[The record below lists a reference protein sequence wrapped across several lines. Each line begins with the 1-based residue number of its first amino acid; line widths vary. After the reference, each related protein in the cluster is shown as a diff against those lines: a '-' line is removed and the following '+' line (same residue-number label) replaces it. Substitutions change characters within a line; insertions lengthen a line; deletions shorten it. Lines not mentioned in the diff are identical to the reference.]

1 MNRVWN
7 HCLCEATSEPQAIL
21 KMDTKLD
28 NLLSSYRGTL
38 SVKDQR
44 TFLELRHFDHMHSN
58 LISEDGYIVFGKF
71 RNKSE
76 DLKSDEKGD
85 PKSDPK
91 SDPTEDPK
99 NDQIDQKDDDASKAS
114 TKSKKRVEERPLTRF
129 LKQFKQPLIKSS
141 IFSFPPDLE
150 LDQVQECAHECL
162 DPRFLLLSFYQLI
175 NARKVTLEEFIDNN
189 CLAIVFVSLSFHDEH
204 LRRLGYSVLSKFK
217 QTLCSETYGTIWR
230 IVLDKLA
237 ASLQEEN
244 QRLPPVIASFFV
256 HIIPFLKSPTYSIYD
271 QLTKFLT
278 NYPNFKFSSI
288 VAFIFSMLITDDL
301 ELNTFYQDVALLM
314 LRNGMKT
321 EEDFALCLHCKI
333 IDFLLINYNS
343 PILFKAG
350 LKAKVLDIFLLI
362 ARLPHA
368 SKLLCTEKAF
378 LLWLDQLIVQ
388 ENSVDVLNKIGRIIA
403 QLSEHDSAYYPLFQ
417 RELQMIRSVCLTKI
431 DNRFERD
438 L

>member
-1 MNRVWN
+1 
-7 HCLCEATSEPQAIL
+7 
-21 KMDTKLD
+21 MDTKLD

-44 TFLELRHFDHMHSN
+44 TFLELRHFDHVNSN

-76 DLKSDEKGD
+76 DLKSGSKNDQT
-85 PKSDPK
+85 SDLK
-91 SDPTEDPK
+91 SDPTNDPTNDPK
-99 NDQIDQKDDDASKAS
+99 NDEDAGKASVSNPSKA
-114 TKSKKRVEERPLTRF
+114 KKRIEERPLTKF

-141 IFSFPPDLE
+141 IFGFPLDIE
-150 LDQVQECAHECL
+150 LDQVHECEQECL
-162 DPRFLLLSFYQLI
+162 DPRFLLLSFYQLM
-175 NARKVTLEEFIDNN
+175 NARKVTLEEFVDNN
-189 CLAIVFVSLSFHDEH
+189 CLAIVFVSLSFRDEQ
-204 LRRLGYSVLSKFK
+204 LRRLGYTVLSKFK

-230 IVLDKLA
+230 IVLDKLS
-237 ASLQEEN
+237 ASLQAEN
-244 QRLPPVIASFFV
+244 QQLPPIIASFFV
-256 HIIPFLKSPTYSIYD
+256 HIIPFIKSPTYSIYD
-271 QLTKFLT
+271 QLTKFLA

-321 EEDFALCLHCKI
+321 EEDFSLCLHCRI
-333 IDFLLINYNS
+333 VDFLLINYNS

-350 LKAKVLDIFLLI
+350 LKSKVLDIFHLI
-362 ARLPHA
+362 SKLPQA

-378 LLWLDQLIVQ
+378 PLWLDQLIVQ
-388 ENSVDVLNKIGRIIA
+388 ENSVDVLNKISRIIA
-403 QLSEHDSAYYPLFQ
+403 QLSELDSEHYPLLQ
-417 RELQMIRSVCLTKI
+417 TELRMIRSVCLTKI